1 MRKEPSQKTESATY
15 SPTNQANRSIDSQV
29 FENNF
34 SISYLC
40 AKLEISSFKH
50 WYTIRLTE
58 EIGGSVNAAL
68 VYI

>member
-1 MRKEPSQKTESATY
+1 MRKEPFQKQKAQLILQQTKQIARLILKY
-15 SPTNQANRSIDSQV
+15 LK
-29 FENNF
+29 FYF
-34 SISYLC
+34 SISYLR

-68 VYI
+68 VYF